1 MIFCGNIQNLLTN
14 QRKLVEKKIWKQKIY
29 KIMICVRLCIWSI
42 FEEIFSSFFFGFSDV
57 FLTTRKVQGLYPV
70 LYLYGFFTCYTND
83 YLRSKCLLFWD
94 FSPSPSLTSSSE
106 SRPLSSR
113 EIADTLGALVRS
125 QMPSL
130 ISRSLISHENI
141 PGLSRLYSSILA
153 STSGVATRGLLPPMT
168 PGLMLPVSW

>member
-1 MIFCGNIQNLLTN
+1 MIFFSLFFKNISFVFVEIGKIQIIDINTLDFSVCVILVIIRVLC
-14 QRKLVEKKIWKQKIY
+14 QILSRMILILVEEAK
-29 KIMICVRLCIWSI
+29 
-42 FEEIFSSFFFGFSDV
+42 
-57 FLTTRKVQGLYPV
+57 
-70 LYLYGFFTCYTND
+70 
-83 YLRSKCLLFWD
+83 LLFWNL
-94 FSPSPSLTSSSE
+94 SPSPSLTSSSG

-125 QMPSL
+125 QIPSL